1 MTSAPPSLFAAAE
14 YISKVCCVFRI
25 CITAVLEVWLWHKL
39 PLCLLVTCH
48 SGIFQP
54 ASRDW
59 KTDFLF
65 DFIIYYSF
73 TIPVYSHPCL
83 HHWNGW
89 PSDSYLPG
97 VWPFCMIALQPTC
110 AVGTSMSVLYKGKL
124 GLSDINDIS
133 TSVSVCHHQDKYIR
147 KVSWVCFPCMT
158 SALQSLCGAARAI
171 TLARWAGCAVSV
183 WHLSA
188 LWQSLFT
195 FTGGSTSVSWASC
208 AVPVWHQ
215 HFSLCVPPPERVNL

>member
-183 WHLSA
+183 WH
-188 LWQSLFT
+188 
-195 FTGGSTSVSWASC
+195 
-208 AVPVWHQ
+208 Q
-215 HFSLCVPPPERVNL
+215 HFSLCVPPQDRVHP